1 MNLNSQNLVYIPLCE
16 EHFQFYKI
24 MEYDPE
30 VMHFYDRGVS
40 KNDEDARKTFVK
52 YIEYRKKFPE
62 LGAWSVFDSNKAFV
76 GLAVIVHVESKPE
89 NKIHEFGYRLVRNQW
104 GKGHATE
111 IAKALV
117 EYAFSDLRLAE
128 IYGTTKPD
136 NFVSQKVLLKA
147 GLTYIGEAAYYNGC
161 KLFKL
166 ARDQWS
172 QAPQA

>member
-1 MNLNSQNLVYIPLCE
+1 MLKSPNLTYIPLGE

-52 YIEYRKKFPE
+52 YIEYREAFPE
-62 LGAWSVFDSNKAFV
+62 LGAWSVFDSNNDFV
-76 GLAVIVHVESKPE
+76 GLAVIIHIEAKPE
-89 NKIHEFGYRLVRNQW
+89 NRNCEFGYRLVRSQW
-104 GKGHATE
+104 GKGHASE

-117 EYAFSDLRLAE
+117 AYAFRVLNLPE

-136 NFVSQKVLLKA
+136 NVVSQKVLMKA
-147 GLTYIGEAAYYNGC
+147 GLTCEGMAHYYNGC

-166 ARDQWS
+166 ARDQWT
-172 QAPQA
+172 QAHQA